1 MPISFTLT
9 VITAL
14 SMAGVPP
21 FNGFLSKEK
30 FLEAMIEATHT
41 PLFSLNTLG
50 IIFPILAIVGSIFT
64 FVYSIKF
71 VLHVFFGKYHSD
83 LLPKKAHEASLLM
96 LISPAILA
104 TLVVVLD
111 YSLDY

>member
-30 FLEAMIEATHT
+30 FLEAMIEATHA

-64 FVYSIKF
+64 FVYSIK
-71 VLHVFFGKYHSD
+71 LYY
-83 LLPKKAHEASLLM
+83 M
-96 LISPAILA
+96 
-104 TLVVVLD
+104 
-111 YSLDY
+111 YSLVNIILIYYLRKHMKHHY

>member
-1 MPISFTLT
+1 MRVTGTRDVKNWAVYLLSCQFLFTLT

-50 IIFPILAIVGSIFT
+50 I
-64 FVYSIKF
+64 
-71 VLHVFFGKYHSD
+71 VFQF
-83 LLPKKAHEASLLM
+83 
-96 LISPAILA
+96 
-104 TLVVVLD
+104 
-111 YSLDY
+111 

>member
-1 MPISFTLT
+1 
-9 VITAL
+9 
-14 SMAGVPP
+14 
-21 FNGFLSKEK
+21 
-30 FLEAMIEATHT
+30 MIEATHA

-96 LISPAILA
+96 LISLSNSSNASCCFRTIPWTIN
-104 TLVVVLD
+104 TF
-111 YSLDY
+111 YNRTSY

>member
-1 MPISFTLT
+1 
-9 VITAL
+9 
-14 SMAGVPP
+14 MAGVPP

-30 FLEAMIEATHT
+30 FLEAMIEATHA

-71 VLHVFFGKYHSD
+71 VLHVFFGKYH
-83 LLPKKAHEASLLM
+83 LIYYLRAHEASLLM

-104 TLVVVLD
+104 TLVVVFGLFLD
-111 YSLDY
+111 Y